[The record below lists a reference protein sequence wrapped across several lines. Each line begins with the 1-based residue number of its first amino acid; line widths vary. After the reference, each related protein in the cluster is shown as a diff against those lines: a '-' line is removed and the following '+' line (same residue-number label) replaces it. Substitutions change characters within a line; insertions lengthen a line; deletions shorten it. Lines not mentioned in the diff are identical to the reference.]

1 MYKYYSANLISHMS
15 CVSFSQIFINCLIDE
30 NNFVRTGNIE
40 VKTEPLTL
48 QKMLMEVNTKAWMKG
63 PNLD

>member
-1 MYKYYSANLISHMS
+1 MYRLVRYL
-15 CVSFSQIFINCLIDE
+15 FINCLIDE